1 MKNLTTYL
9 KLITLAIVGA
19 SLMACG
25 DKDNDSR
32 RGGGGVGALP
42 IGIGACSTCTG
53 WGGQGQLFLGSG
65 YGSASF
71 PMAMSIELLGDATE
85 ITYLNSLQSDP
96 SKTYGTVLNGSR
108 LGNQTFLRQAAINVG
123 ANIPTG
129 QCILP
134 AGTYNLTPT
143 SNMGSYAGGSFVI
156 PQFEMTN
163 GSNRFVMS
171 LQQGAVVAAYV
182 GGRPTGFG
190 ALLVVLAGPSKYNP
204 AQTVNCNDP
213 GFQLAQ

>member
-19 SLMACG
+19 SLVACG
-25 DKDNDSR
+25 NKDSDSR
-32 RGGGGVGALP
+32 RSGGGGGLP
-42 IGIGACSTCTG
+42 IGVGACATCTS

-71 PMAMSIELLGDATE
+71 PMAMSIELLGDQTE
-85 ITYLNSLQSDP
+85 ITYLNSMQMDP
-96 SKTYGTVLNGSR
+96 SKTYGTILNGTR
-108 LGNQTFLRQAAINVG
+108 LGNQTYLRQAAINVS
-123 ANIPTG
+123 ASIPTG

-163 GSNRFVMS
+163 GSSRFVMS
-171 LQQGAVVAAYV
+171 LQQGAVVAPYV
-182 GGRPTGFG
+182 GGPPAGFG

-213 GFQLAQ
+213 GFQLVQ